1 MIVLLLAPSVSVSTL
16 VDLVLIT
23 QATLNILID
32 SLKEFDRNDIGDDTG
47 KCRQLHFLE
56 LASRVRRPWRLF
68 HCLPVPLEIQNTCVF
83 NFLILADA
91 YVWNNFS
98 VLILLSLLKI
108 VASVSLVGLLAE
120 YLCVCCLVGIYQIKI
135 NRAIA
140 GHVIAPDQLLP
151 VALARGSSGLQLDFT
166 YHSRA
171 TPAMVRRRRLCRV
184 VSVICVAELPC
195 SSLCS
200 YV

>member
-1 MIVLLLAPSVSVSTL
+1 MILGNVVSCISLNWHLTSEGLDDSST
-16 VDLVLIT
+16 V
-23 QATLNILID
+23 
-32 SLKEFDRNDIGDDTG
+32 F
-47 KCRQLHFLE
+47 
-56 LASRVRRPWRLF
+56 LF
-68 HCLPVPLEIQNTCVF
+68 HLKSRILVFF